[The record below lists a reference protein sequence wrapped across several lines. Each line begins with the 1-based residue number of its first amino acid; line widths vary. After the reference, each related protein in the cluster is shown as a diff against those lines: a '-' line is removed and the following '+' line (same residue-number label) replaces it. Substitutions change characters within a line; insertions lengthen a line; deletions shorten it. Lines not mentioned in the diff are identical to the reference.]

1 MLSLVLSVWSF
12 LEPFWSSF
20 EEYQRFKVRIRK
32 TAPFISILFK
42 KWNLVISYL
51 FLLFL
56 NIFLYNSNSN
66 KQFQRVGATCGGT
79 HLASWWRHSRLY
91 QTILGVVIT
100 FSFGVWERQ
109 NHWMNIACSACVLY
123 SGLQTWSRG
132 IFMCCVLVLGNA
144 GFENT
149 CSVAACLWSNNVTR
163 QKRLRGRLTPAR
175 RGLPR
180 RLLSA
185 VIKLFWV
192 SSSNSKLLGF
202 LFTLR
207 QR

>member
-1 MLSLVLSVWSF
+1 MEFSNFLSISF
-12 LEPFWSSF
+12 ILKHFLIK
-20 EEYQRFKVRIRK
+20 FK
-32 TAPFISILFK
+32 
-42 KWNLVISYL
+42 
-51 FLLFL
+51 
-56 NIFLYNSNSN
+56 
-66 KQFQRVGATCGGT
+66 FQQTVYRVGATCGGT

-91 QTILGVVIT
+91 QTKLGVAIT
-100 FSFGVWERQ
+100 FSFGVWEGQ

-132 IFMCCVLVLGNA
+132 IFMCCALVLGNA

-192 SSSNSKLLGF
+192 SSSNSKLRGF